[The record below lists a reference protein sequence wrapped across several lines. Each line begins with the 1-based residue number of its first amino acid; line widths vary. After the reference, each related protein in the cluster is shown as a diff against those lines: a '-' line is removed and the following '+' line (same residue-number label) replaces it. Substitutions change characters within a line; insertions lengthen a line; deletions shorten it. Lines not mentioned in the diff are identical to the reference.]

1 MNYMH
6 DAFNKSKI
14 TIEDFDK
21 LLTLFLSD
29 DRDVVILG
37 LEMLQTYDY
46 SDLRKTITDLNWGI
60 IWNCNIPCDLHEN
73 IKWNDNSTIDR
84 ITLSLFR
91 FKWNQKYQSGSWSL
105 DLYNTWSEE

>member
-6 DAFNKSKI
+6 DTFNKPKI
-14 TIEDFDK
+14 TVEDFDK

-46 SDLRKTITDLNWGI
+46 SDLRKTITNLN
-60 IWNCNIPCDLHEN
+60 
-73 IKWNDNSTIDR
+73 
-84 ITLSLFR
+84 
-91 FKWNQKYQSGSWSL
+91 
-105 DLYNTWSEE
+105 